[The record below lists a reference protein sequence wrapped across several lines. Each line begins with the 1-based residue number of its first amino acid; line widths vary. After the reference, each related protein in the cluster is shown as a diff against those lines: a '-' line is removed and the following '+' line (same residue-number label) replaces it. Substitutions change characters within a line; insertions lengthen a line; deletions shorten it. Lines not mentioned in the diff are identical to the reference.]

1 MSTGVFII
9 TAEIEKQISIIVNN
23 DVVTPLTDMLV
34 AVKSDA
40 DRNDVVAF

>member
-9 TAEIEKQISIIVNN
+9 TAEKEISIIVSN

-40 DRNDVVAF
+40 DRNDVPAF